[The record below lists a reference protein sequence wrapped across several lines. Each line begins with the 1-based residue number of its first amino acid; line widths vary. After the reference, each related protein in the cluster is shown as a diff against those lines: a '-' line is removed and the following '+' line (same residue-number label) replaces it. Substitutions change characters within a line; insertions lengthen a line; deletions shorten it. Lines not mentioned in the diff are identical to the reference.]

1 MSLGYA
7 PHGCICPAQVP
18 FFINM
23 SPVRVG
29 RHFRRQ
35 KTMSASGS
43 DPSKRSPWFHQ
54 LGWWVAAL
62 LGAWALGVVALSR
75 GETINALWVVIAAVC
90 VYLIG
95 YRYYSLFIA
104 DRVLGL
110 DGTRMTPA
118 WKHNDGL
125 DFVPT
130 NEYVLFGHH
139 FTCVII
145 TKDSKRARCINI
157 CIGQMT
163 VFTFQM
169 QDF

>member
-1 MSLGYA
+1 
-7 PHGCICPAQVP
+7 
-18 FFINM
+18 
-23 SPVRVG
+23 
-29 RHFRRQ
+29 
-35 KTMSASGS
+35 MSASGS

-54 LGWWVAAL
+54 LSWWVAAL

-118 WKHNDGL
+118 WKHGSSRIS
-125 DFVPT
+125 V
-130 NEYVLFGHH
+130 G
-139 FTCVII
+139 
-145 TKDSKRARCINI
+145 A
-157 CIGQMT
+157 IGRFRVVEAGNWQ
-163 VFTFQM
+163 
-169 QDF
+169 